1 MGVSG
6 SGPFW
11 RVKLPEEG
19 QEPKS
24 DEERMLLSLAAI
36 KAGILDELA
45 ERRGSQIDEEAEETW
60 EAIIYAVGG
69 YLGQFKQGL
78 PPTRAERDK
87 VLEKIESAASKLEDE
102 IADAPFHVS
111 DLLHKVM
118 RRQGADLLELKKQLK
133 AISVLMPVSQ
143 MVRLPKGR
151 PDPYLETLIRD
162 LIEIWTSAVGT
173 PPGKTGED
181 HYKGGRTSPFY
192 RWSNQIARVGIGK
205 KLSKG
210 LVDTVIGLTRADG

>member
-1 MGVSG
+1 MGISG

-11 RVKLPEEG
+11 RVKFPEEG

-24 DEERMLLSLAAI
+24 DEERKLLSLAAI
-36 KAGILDELA
+36 KPEIMDELS
-45 ERRGSQIDEEAEETW
+45 ERRGSQNDEETEGAW
-60 EAIIYAVGG
+60 DAIIYAVGG

-78 PPTRAERDK
+78 PPTGAERDK

-111 DLLHKVM
+111 DLLYKVM
-118 RRQGADLLELKKQLK
+118 NRQGADLFELKKQLK

-143 MVRLPKGR
+143 MVRQPKGR
-151 PDPYLETLIRD
+151 PDPYIETLIRD

-173 PPGKTGED
+173 PPGKTGTD
-181 HYKGGRTSPFY
+181 HYKDERTSPFY
-192 RWSNQIARVGIGK
+192 RWSNRIAELGIGET
-205 KLSKG
+205 LPRD
-210 LVDTVIGLTRADG
+210 LVDTVIGLTRPDG